1 MWLCI
6 DILANEF
13 VSSVI
18 KKMLSPAAQGGRG
31 LCLLLYLC
39 NKAVSE
45 WYLCGPIILTKF
57 FLLFTLSM
65 GALKHC

>member
-31 LCLLLYLC
+31 
-39 NKAVSE
+39 
-45 WYLCGPIILTKF
+45 T
-57 FLLFTLSM
+57 LFAFIPM
-65 GALKHC
+65 